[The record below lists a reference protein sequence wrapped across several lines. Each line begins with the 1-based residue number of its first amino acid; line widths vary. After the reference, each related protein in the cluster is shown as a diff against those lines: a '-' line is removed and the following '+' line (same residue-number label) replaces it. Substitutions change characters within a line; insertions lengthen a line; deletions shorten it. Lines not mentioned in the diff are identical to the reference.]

1 MHVKAEGKGK
11 PLAFLLTTGGECHES
26 RVFEKLMEQGK
37 VGRPGQ
43 GRPRLRSKRLAA
55 DKAYSS
61 HHIRD
66 WLKGKKIRAVIP
78 RRHHEK
84 RPNNGFDKT
93 LYKERNRVERLIA
106 RLKQFG
112 RIATRYEKTATS
124 YLAMLTIG
132 AILLWL

>member
-1 MHVKAEGKGK
+1 VHIKAEGKGK
-11 PLAFLLTTGGECHES
+11 PLAFLLTGGERHES
-26 RVFEKLMEQGK
+26 RVFEELMERGK
-37 VGRPGQ
+37 VGRPGA

-66 WLKGKKIRAVIP
+66 WLKGKKIRAFIP
-78 RRHHEK
+78 RGRHEK
-84 RPNNGFDKT
+84 RLNKGFDKT
-93 LYKERNRVERLIA
+93 LYKERNRVERLIV
-106 RLKQFG
+106 RLKQFR
-112 RIATRYEKTATS
+112 RIATSYEKTATS

>member
-1 MHVKAEGKGK
+1 MHIKAEGKGK
-11 PLAFLLTTGGECHES
+11 PLAFLLTGGERHES
-26 RVFEKLMEQGK
+26 RVFEEMMERGK
-37 VGRPGQ
+37 VGRPGA

-78 RRHHEK
+78 RGRHEK
-84 RPNNGFDKT
+84 RLNKGFDKT
-93 LYKERNRVERLIA
+93 LYKERNRVERLMA
-106 RLKQFG
+106 RLKQFR